1 MMAPVLGITANAGEW
16 TGPYLG
22 ASIGADVI
30 SGEIGVNDTGGD
42 RAKADGVGGGD
53 LGLSLRAGYDYQLNS
68 HLVVGLVGIYDWS
81 NVETKASL
89 SSGSDHAS
97 AELLKLDDSWTI
109 AGRLGFLATPDL
121 MLYALAGY
129 TRVQFG
135 DVTAMAPDFD
145 FRLESDAYDALVL
158 GAGVEY
164 RLTGNWSLMAEY
176 RQASLGERT
185 VYSFQHDNGDTDSVW
200 TDPVM
205 HWARFG
211 ANYRFGGQQVGNV
224 EPRAAPRQW
233 SGFYAGGG
241 LGLIAVT
248 RDLAA
253 PKFGDWDEGGFG
265 DEESS
270 AKLEGL
276 GGGGF
281 SATGTAGVDYRLSQ
295 FVVGAFANYDWS
307 DHEISVSAS
316 NDGQKG
322 SVDLLGLD
330 RSWTIGGRAGY
341 LVSEDVLV
349 YGLIGYTRLEFNDV
363 KVSFDGD
370 GGTLGMPAFSGITI
384 GGGFEK
390 LLTGN
395 LSLRLEYR
403 YVDLGTETLYQDS
416 DFEAAKITM
425 DPSLHIA
432 RAGLSY
438 RLPVGN

>member
-1 MMAPVLGITANAGEW
+1 MMAVLPGTTATAGEW

-22 ASIGADVI
+22 ASMGADVI

-42 RAKADGVGGGD
+42 RAKAEGVGGGD

-97 AELLKLDDSWTI
+97 AELLKLDDSWTS

-135 DVTAMAPDFD
+135 DVTATAPDFD
-145 FRLESDAYDALVL
+145 FRLESDAYHALVL

-164 RLTGNWSLMAEY
+164 RLSGNWSLMAEY
-176 RQASLGERT
+176 RQANLGERT

-211 ANYRFGGQQVGNV
+211 ANYRFGAKQSAN
-224 EPRAAPRQW
+224 EAAQRQW
-233 SGFYAGGG
+233 SGVYAGAGVG
-241 LGLIAVT
+241 LLAVT

-270 AKLEGL
+270 AKLKGL

-281 SATGTAGVDYRLSQ
+281 GATGTVGVDYRLSQ

-307 DHEISVSAS
+307 DHEIGISA
-316 NDGQKG
+316 NIDGKKG

-330 RSWTIGGRAGY
+330 KSWTIGGRGGY
-341 LVSEDVLV
+341 LVSEDVLL
-349 YGLIGYTRLEFNDV
+349 YGLIGYTRLEFKDV

-370 GGTLGMPAFSGITI
+370 GGTLGMPSFSGITV

-390 LLTGN
+390 LLTEN

-403 YVDLGTETLYQDS
+403 YVDLGTEPLYQDS

-432 RAGLSY
+432 RAGVSY